1 MDKKKMAKEM
11 LQYYFMI
18 VTLVNVAIY
27 VLGMIFRPDT
37 VFGYEAFLAPLCY
50 GLLGILPF
58 LIMYSRRELTVKE
71 VVVRK
76 ILQLVL
82 LEIVLLVVG
91 LGPEQWGD
99 IRLVLSFMGS
109 VLVIYVLVHL
119 FSWLIEWREARDL
132 TDSLKRF
139 QESKG

>member
-1 MDKKKMAKEM
+1 MVVSLDHPYYSFFTMDAE
-11 LQYYFMI
+11 
-18 VTLVNVAIY
+18 
-27 VLGMIFRPDT
+27 R
-37 VFGYEAFLAPLCY
+37 
-50 GLLGILPF
+50 GI
-58 LIMYSRRELTVKE
+58 
-71 VVVRK
+71 K
-76 ILQLVL
+76 ITK
-82 LEIVLLVVG
+82 EIVLLVVG

>member
-1 MDKKKMAKEM
+1 MVISLDHPYHSFFTMDAE
-11 LQYYFMI
+11 
-18 VTLVNVAIY
+18 
-27 VLGMIFRPDT
+27 R
-37 VFGYEAFLAPLCY
+37 
-50 GLLGILPF
+50 GI
-58 LIMYSRRELTVKE
+58 
-71 VVVRK
+71 K
-76 ILQLVL
+76 ITN
-82 LEIVLLVVG
+82 EIVLLVVG